1 SDLNNI
7 LIGSSCIEAGNI
19 QSQGDCGI
27 AYFSTTNPDFAF
39 QEGIIIRSGIAMM
52 TEGGY
57 SGNNQSSTCSGITDA
72 DLQGIVS
79 DYGMSGSI
87 NDVSFLEFDFIAS
100 ADYFSFEFIFA
111 SNEYGTYQCSFG
123 RSEEHTSELQSRENL
138 VCRLLLE

>member
-1 SDLNNI
+1 MKKILLLLLGFPMVSFAQGISVSNNFSNSELVNNI

-87 NDVSFLEFDFIAS
+87 NDVSFLEFD
-100 ADYFSFEFIFA
+100 
-111 SNEYGTYQCSFG
+111 
-123 RSEEHTSELQSRENL
+123 
-138 VCRLLLE
+138 